1 MTALSQWRKASGSVA
16 TRPGAEAHS
25 SVRSC
30 VRSTLPSSVHASRKG
45 FRVSDRATEAGLVKG
60 RITDESVDMMRRRI
74 GYPNPTVRS
83 GTVTLPWNTECTA
96 DGIRHFCEGYGDA
109 NPLYVDPRHGAAT
122 RWGTQMA
129 PPGFEATMG
138 YDCSPVVPDDLARET
153 RGALRGVQLFH
164 SGNESRFYRPVVP
177 GDVLRRTSV
186 VDSVEDKQSEFAG
199 RSVLVT
205 NKLTWANQHG
215 EVVTDQLK
223 WFVHAERKAVKETP
237 AASSSD
243 AAFAAAPKAHV
254 KAARAPETAAH
265 YTDEQ
270 LDEIE
275 AAYDAEYIRGTDTL
289 WFEDIEVGAILPT
302 QVKGPLAVTDLINM
316 HMGGGWFGYGNPPL
330 RLGFENR
337 KKMRGFYTK
346 NEFGAWDVVQRV
358 HWEPELAR
366 QVGVPAAYDIGPMR
380 WAWLLHYCTNWCGDD
395 AWVYRVRG
403 EFRAFNYMGD
413 TTWITASVTDVR
425 VDAELGPAV
434 DITVTGT
441 NQRGRQNINGTAT
454 ILVASRE
461 HGAVRLPEPPPPP
474 SELQS

>member
-1 MTALSQWRKASGSVA
+1 M
-16 TRPGAEAHS
+16 
-25 SVRSC
+25 
-30 VRSTLPSSVHASRKG
+30 
-45 FRVSDRATEAGLVKG
+45 SDRAAEAGLVKG
-60 RITDESVDMMRRRI
+60 RITDESVDLMRRRI

-109 NPLYVDPRHGAAT
+109 NPLYVDPRYGAGT
-122 RWGTQMA
+122 RWGTQVA
-129 PPGFEATMG
+129 APGFEATMG
-138 YDCSPVVPDDLARET
+138 YDCSPEVPEDLARET

-164 SGNESRFYRPVVP
+164 SGNESRFYRPIVP
-177 GDVLRRTSV
+177 GDVLRRTNV
-186 VDSVEDKQSEFAG
+186 VHSVEDKQSEFAG

-205 NKLTWANQHG
+205 NKLTWANQNG

-223 WFVHAERKAVKETP
+223 WFVHAERKAVSKPASDPAEGDKSAGGP
-237 AASSSD
+237 AA
-243 AAFAAAPKAHV
+243 
-254 KAARAPETAAH
+254 TAAKPKRPPELAAS
-265 YTDEQ
+265 YTDDQ
-270 LDEIE
+270 LAEIE
-275 AAYDAEYIRGTDTL
+275 AAYDAEYVRGCDTL
-289 WFEDIEVGAILPT
+289 WFEDVVVGATLPT
-302 QVKGPLAVTDLINM
+302 QVKGPLTVTDLINM

-337 KKMRGFYTK
+337 KRMRGFYTK

-380 WAWLLHYCTNWCGDD
+380 WAWLLHYCTNWAGDD
-395 AWVYRVRG
+395 AWVHRVRG

-413 TTWITASVTDVR
+413 STWITATVTDAR
-425 VDAELGPAV
+425 VDPELGPAV
-434 DITVTGT
+434 DIAVTGT

-461 HGAVRLPEPPPPP
+461 HGAVRLPEPPAPP